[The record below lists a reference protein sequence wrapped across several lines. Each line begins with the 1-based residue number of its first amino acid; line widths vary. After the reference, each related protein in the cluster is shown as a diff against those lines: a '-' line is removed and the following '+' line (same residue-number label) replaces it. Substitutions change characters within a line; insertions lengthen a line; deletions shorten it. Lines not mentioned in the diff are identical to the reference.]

1 MRLTEQQRTTR
12 QLFRAFA
19 DLANFGSEKR
29 LEILKDVQESLI
41 NNGWPSV
48 APLVTTN
55 HSMLIRVMRQINEV
69 ATGSATQSEAICQ
82 IIVWSQ
88 KALDLAAYSV
98 IAGPRSQKIF
108 TKRGNTTSHTQSKN
122 ELGSGS

>member
-1 MRLTEQQRTTR
+1 
-12 QLFRAFA
+12 LFRAFA

-55 HSMLIRVMRQINEV
+55 HPMLIRVMRQINEV

-88 KALDLAAYSV
+88 KALDLV
-98 IAGPRSQKIF
+98 GER
-108 TKRGNTTSHTQSKN
+108 
-122 ELGSGS
+122 